1 MSASNSSS
9 PSPGLEPS
17 FKYSFD
23 DDEEE
28 EEEVVEKEVKFD
40 PVWPLLLFLAK
51 EEVGP
56 RLLLET

>member
-28 EEEVVEKEVKFD
+28 EEVEKEVKFD